1 MGAIL
6 LLLINVSLNDVIAI
20 IEFIGVLLILIGSI
34 MAVIS
39 AIGIIR
45 FPDVYTRSHAA
56 TKSSTLAVLLTL
68 LGVFIFFWVHDSFSV
83 RLLLGIVFVF
93 LTAPVSGHLISR
105 AAYRARVKT
114 SDLTVEDELAD
125 AIQAHEEREEDD
137 EDEDEHEHDGDKGE

>member
-1 MGAIL
+1 M
-6 LLLINVSLNDVIAI
+6 NVSGIA
-20 IEFIGVLLILIGSI
+20 EFLAALLILIGSI

-68 LGVFIFFWVHDSFSV
+68 LGAFIFFWGNQSFVSV
-83 RLLLGIVFVF
+83 RILLGILFVF

-114 SDLTVEDELAD
+114 SDLTVEDELGD
-125 AIQAHEEREEDD
+125 ALRTYE
-137 EDEDEHEHDGDKGE
+137 EDEDESEDENERDKGE